1 MKKILVFFAMIC
13 SLGCSTNSE
22 KPQNMQPNKSLNQDN
37 KQVTVIVNVSYDEE
51 VTKVKEF
58 IQKEQTPLIF
68 SIEDSG
74 IVRFEWY
81 LNEDENTGTLIEVFE
96 NANSFQSLGSKIIGS
111 PINIKFN
118 ELFTIKSLT
127 VLGEV
132 NDDFKSKLQPMN
144 PKFKL
149 YSGGIN

>member
-1 MKKILVFFAMIC
+1 MNKILVFFAMI
-13 SLGCSTNSE
+13 SFLGCSTTSE
-22 KPQNMQPNKSLNQDN
+22 KPQNLQPDKSLNQDN
-37 KQVTVIVNVSYDEE
+37 RQVTVIVNVFYDEE
-51 VTKVKEF
+51 VAKVKEF
-58 IQKEQTPLIF
+58 IQKEQAPLLF
-68 SIEDSG
+68 NIEDSG

-96 NANSFQSLGSKIIGS
+96 NANAFKSLGSKIIGS

-118 ELFTIKSLT
+118 ELFAIESLT

-132 NDDFKSKLQPMN
+132 SDDFKSKLQPMN
-144 PKFKL
+144 PKFRL